1 MSRVLRSAGGLSRR
15 GFLERVAATGVV
27 AGSGGLLAACGGDD
41 GEDSIAAGT
50 ITFIKGP
57 NFEDDLKFQ
66 KELGRRFNASH
77 PKITVQARLYDWAN
91 VETQLTTAFASPNP
105 PDVVY
110 MADTLWPKFAAAG
123 ALKDITDEVNEGS
136 FKSTYGAV
144 PDQYWTNLQYEGRNY
159 GVPWTA
165 FAAGLLS
172 VNLDL
177 MEMAG
182 VTDWNSSMEALR
194 EAARKTTGGKVW
206 GFGMPSAHVDFAY
219 QDWLVYVH
227 NAGADIFNEDG
238 TGGGLDVP
246 GVAEAFQ
253 VLREIQFDDES
264 SPRAGLYNQIAL
276 TDLFAAGRLAI
287 LDHDAPVVGDYPDK
301 IKFDWDVFLPPPGTE
316 KQTAM
321 GALGSLFI
329 SEKSKAPGAAW
340 EYIKH
345 LASPSTTVKFCQA
358 AGAPAAQTGLGDKIF
373 PTGAS
378 DPAINPTRLKMYEE
392 IGPEIQATQP
402 HPKQIDGIR
411 AVSEHYEALVR
422 GKLTGA
428 EFAEKA
434 NAAADTV
441 AQGA

>member
-1 MSRVLRSAGGLSRR
+1 VVVGGAGL
-15 GFLERVAATGVV
+15 F
-27 AGSGGLLAACGGDD
+27 AACGGDD
-41 GEDSIAAGT
+41 DDDAVAAGT

-66 KELGRRFNASH
+66 QGLGKSFQASH
-77 PKITVQARLYDWAN
+77 PKVTVKARLYDWAN

-123 ALKDITDEVNEGS
+123 ALKDITDEVNEES
-136 FKSTYGAV
+136 FQPTFAAV
-144 PDQYWTNLQYEGRNY
+144 PEQYWTNLQYDGRNY

-177 MEMAG
+177 MEKAG
-182 VTDWNSSMEALR
+182 VTDWNSSLEALR
-194 EAARKTTGGKVW
+194 EAAQRTTADKVW

-227 NAGADIFNEDG
+227 NAGADVFNEDG
-238 TGGGLDVP
+238 TGGGLDTP
-246 GVAEAFQ
+246 GVAEAFE
-253 VLREIQFDDES
+253 VLRQIQFDDGS

-301 IKFDWDVFLPPPGTE
+301 IKFDWDVFLPPPGSS

-329 SEKSKAPGAAW
+329 SAKSKAPAAAW
-340 EYIKH
+340 EYVKY
-345 LASPSTTVKFCQA
+345 LARPKTTIKFCQS
-358 AGAPAAQTGLGDKIF
+358 AGAPAAQTGLGDEIF
-373 PTGAS
+373 PSGPS
-378 DPAINPTRLKMYEE
+378 DPPINATRRKMYEE
-392 IGPEIQATQP
+392 FGPKIQATQP
-402 HPKQIDGIR
+402 HPKTIDAIR
-411 AVSEHYEALVR
+411 MVNEQYEALVR

-434 NAAADTV
+434 NAAAETV